1 MNNWS
6 TRLFII
12 QAVALVGGLAGGMLS
27 DLDLSSGTDVGMLI
41 GFFAPAMA
49 GVVMLFR
56 EKKKKN
62 ENKEEQELPF

>member
-1 MNNWS
+1 MNKWS

-12 QAVALVGGLAGGMLS
+12 QAVALVGGLAGGMFS
-27 DLDLSSGTDVGMLI
+27 DLDLSNGSDIGVLI
-41 GFFAPAMA
+41 GFFIPAMA

-62 ENKEEQELPF
+62 ENKGERELPF

>member
-12 QAVALVGGLAGGMLS
+12 QAVALVGGLAGGTFS
-27 DLDLSSGTDVGMLI
+27 DLDLSNGTDVGMLI
-41 GFFAPAMA
+41 GFFAPAIA

-56 EKKKKN
+56 ERKKKN
-62 ENKEEQELPF
+62 KNKGERELPF